1 MPSCRERERRFLR
14 SGSNRFSGVLD
25 LADIMPANLP
35 PQYHEVE
42 RKFREAKEPAE
53 KLALLREM
61 FAVLPKHKG
70 TDKLQADLKRRISK
84 LQDALQKSHKVGRR
98 PYAFSVERE
107 GAAQVVLLGVP
118 NSGKSS
124 ILRALTHAEPEVAA
138 YPFTTRK
145 PTPGMMPFEDIQI
158 QLIDMPPIV
167 EEGVEHWFP
176 QLVRSADAALIV
188 ADVTSPT
195 LLEDIEL
202 VHDEMGRS
210 GISLVGTLPGKSQE
224 NASAERASA
233 HAPKA
238 ADALPEARSASSQEV
253 TGEVAASEA
262 KAVRKALVVANKVD
276 VTVQPE
282 TLTLVKEYLGQD
294 MKVVP
299 FSALTGEGAGT
310 LGSQIFE
317 MLALVRVYTKVP
329 GKKPD
334 LNRPF
339 VLPGGSTILDV
350 ARLVHKDFAANL
362 RFAKT
367 WGAGVFDGQFVERD
381 HVVSDKDVVELHL

>member
-1 MPSCRERERRFLR
+1 
-14 SGSNRFSGVLD
+14 
-25 LADIMPANLP
+25 MPANLP

-53 KLALLREM
+53 KLAFLREM

-84 LQDALQKSHKVGRR
+84 LQDSLQKSHKVGRR

-107 GAAQVVLLGVP
+107 GAAQIVLLGVP

-158 QLIDMPPIV
+158 QLVDMPPIV

-195 LLEDIEL
+195 LFEDIEL
-202 VHDEMGRS
+202 IHSEMGRY
-210 GISLVGTLPGKSQE
+210 GISLVGRLPGKSQE
-224 NASAERASA
+224 SASAERASE
-233 HAPKA
+233 HAPTTV
-238 ADALPEARSASSQEV
+238 DAPPEARSASSQEP

-276 VTVQPE
+276 VTVQSE
-282 TLTLVKEYLGQD
+282 TLTLVKEYLGQS

-299 FSALTGEGAGT
+299 FSALTGEGTGT
-310 LGSQIFE
+310 LGSQVFE